1 MLATAQTLGKARE
14 DTMAREGPREGTVP
28 RESTQS
34 WLGLPNPNPNGS
46 GTSAGLGGGG
56 ERAEGERAA
65 LQPASAAADSPAT
78 SPVRHALA
86 PLAPP
91 RQVAERYC
99 LERLRAAM
107 RGLFACD
114 DALVRARVRVGVR
127 VRVRLKVRV
136 GVRVRA
142 NPNPNPNPSRNQL
155 YIPRD
160 PGAVLKAAQRGAARG
175 GGVEGTGGAEGG
187 MVPLLPQGVRPRTG
201 LASVSG
207 MEALCISGEALVL
220 VASTSAESPR
230 KVRVRVRVRVR
241 VGVRVR
247 VLTPTLTPTPAPAL
261 IRGGTPT

>member
-1 MLATAQTLGKARE
+1 MESRKATSEQYQHMLATAQTLGKARE
-14 DTMAREGPREGTVP
+14 DAMAREGPREGTVP

-78 SPVRHALA
+78 SPALVRASHALA

-91 RQVAERYC
+91 KQVAERYC

-127 VRVRLKVRV
+127 VRVRLKIRV
-136 GVRVRA
+136 GV
-142 NPNPNPNPSRNQL
+142 
-155 YIPRD
+155 
-160 PGAVLKAAQRGAARG
+160 
-175 GGVEGTGGAEGG
+175 
-187 MVPLLPQGVRPRTG
+187 GVR
-201 LASVSG
+201 
-207 MEALCISGEALVL
+207 
-220 VASTSAESPR
+220 
-230 KVRVRVRVRVR
+230 
-241 VGVRVR
+241 
-247 VLTPTLTPTPAPAL
+247 
-261 IRGGTPT
+261 